1 MAGQSKNPRTRQHT
15 DAATLHDVEHTETV
29 HHEKKKR
36 PTESGVRELNITSML
51 DVTFQL
57 LIFFILTANFA
68 IDEGVLAADMPQ
80 GVPPEPTE
88 VQEPP
93 DEPIVIVLRSVG
105 EGCGIWIQNG
115 RSIPNGD
122 FQQLFEILNGWRY
135 DPSENPGGQFEADN
149 PIVIKP
155 MPNVEW
161 GHVVSAFNAVVRA
174 RYTAVSFAQAG

>member
-1 MAGQSKNPRTRQHT
+1 MASRPSDPRSKMHAKADHLDNVEAT
-15 DAATLHDVEHTETV
+15 DTV
-29 HHEKKKR
+29 HHKKKKDME
-36 PTESGVRELNITSML
+36 TGVRQLNITSML
-51 DVTFQL
+51 DVCFQL

-80 GVPPEPTE
+80 GVPPEPTQ

-93 DEPIVIVLRSVG
+93 KDPIIIVLRSVG
-105 EGCGIWIQNG
+105 EDCGIWIENG

-122 FQQLFEILNGWRY
+122 FQELFKILNGWRY
-135 DPSENPGGQFEADN
+135 DASENPGGRFESDN

-174 RYTAVSFAQAG
+174 KYSAVSFAQAG

>member
-1 MAGQSKNPRTRQHT
+1 MADRPNDPRAKMHAQPNHL
-15 DAATLHDVEHTETV
+15 DQVETTETV
-29 HHEKKKR
+29 HHKKKK
-36 PTESGVRELNITSML
+36 TVQSGVRQLNLTSML
-51 DVTFQL
+51 DVCFQL

-68 IDEGVLAADMPQ
+68 VDEGALAADMPQ
-80 GVPPEPTE
+80 GVPPVPTE
-88 VQEPP
+88 VVETPKDP
-93 DEPIVIVLRSVG
+93 VIIVLRSIG
-105 EGCGIWIQNG
+105 KDCGIWIQNG

-135 DPSENPGGQFEADN
+135 DASQNPGGRFEADN

-155 MPNVEW
+155 MPNVQW